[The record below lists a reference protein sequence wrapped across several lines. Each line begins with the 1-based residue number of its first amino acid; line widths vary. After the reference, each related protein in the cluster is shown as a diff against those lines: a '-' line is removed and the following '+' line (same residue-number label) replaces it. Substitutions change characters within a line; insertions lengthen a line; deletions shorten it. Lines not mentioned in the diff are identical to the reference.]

1 MGFLIRESLA
11 NLITLLSKFFG
22 FFIANEEERLEEEL
36 MDEKEEENLE
46 HLLTED
52 NIEEL
57 IKEDNVEELSI
68 ILDSND
74 NLRNNFNCFLSS
86 LEIPLLHFAVQE
98 NSERVVEYLL
108 SQDFVDKNITNYNDE
123 NIYHIICRI
132 RGAEELFSIIER
144 KVPHHLLLDNSKY
157 GINAFHIACE
167 KNNIFIV
174 KRILETLQF
183 NLTPI
188 KTYAINW
195 ARQNNDIDVIK
206 YVLSIVGILLND
218 DFSLLGVLGDSN
230 IDLIVY
236 LLNIFLCQSIPS
248 QLHNQFHIFQF
259 SDNHPI
265 PFNNNNNNDDNYL
278 KIVDKNI
285 LKDNNT
291 QNEGEDEY
299 NANRIHKS
307 ERDDRD
313 DIFINSNNNNNN
325 NNNINNNNNNNNKQ
339 DTNNN
344 DYYLKLVEENFTKI
358 IERVD
363 EYGCG
368 IVHFVSVNPNV
379 DVFKLIFSLK
389 GVQPD
394 LLNEDGYNAYLSACA
409 FNSNIK
415 VIKYLHKI
423 FPPFIHTQ
431 LYGSYFQFNSGVVK
445 NGAFLVLENRKL
457 EGARTLIDI
466 LHYLYLNGIDIHAL
480 TKYIFS
486 PSFLESIYSNYI
498 SFYLLYRNYPGSYS
512 NYDPKVVQ
520 YLKVISQDFDYQN
533 NPHDDEA

>member
-265 PFNNNNNNDDNYL
+265 PFNNNNNN
-278 KIVDKNI
+278 
-285 LKDNNT
+285 
-291 QNEGEDEY
+291 
-299 NANRIHKS
+299 
-307 ERDDRD
+307 
-313 DIFINSNNNNNN
+313 
-325 NNNINNNNNNNNKQ
+325 NNNINNNNNNNNNKQ